1 MDWLLPPPNLPSL
14 QPGETLY
21 SWSGFVHARNAVL
34 DPRELSRR
42 LFGAPYAALLHDF
55 PAHLDGFDVRLA
67 GALGSPRDLALS
79 RTLLGYFLPSLAPQV
94 AADVLSRTRVSAYST
109 IKFKLGI
116 PASRVGGS
124 HPLKA
129 CCSCISEDEVSL
141 GRAYWHIEHQFPS
154 TLVCVKHER
163 MLRWVQVDIT
173 PVHQRGWILPTLGL
187 PRKWLELPEP
197 PASQLGKLVTLARHS
212 SAWAQL
218 APAILDNQQLSR
230 AYQAAMRANGWVTA
244 GGNLRLRDLTASVKE
259 HFQGLDSLPGLASLA
274 AIRDD
279 WPGLVGTLART
290 APRSGH
296 PLKHL
301 LLISM
306 LYPDWTAF
314 LRAYEDAVEPAP
326 APKQEASDD
335 QAATAASMSAFA
347 ALVKAGRSLT
357 SAATEVGVST
367 STGVRWAKVLGLPYT
382 ARAKSLK
389 PQILDAVRACLRR
402 GATKEEVCRT
412 CAISAVSLNRLLS
425 SEPALAEEWRKA
437 RTATARAENRAQF
450 LQAIRSHPGWTVK
463 QLRQLQGNGYMWLY
477 RHDREWLLQ
486 NLPSMWSYAEEASDI
501 RPTAQT

>member
-1 MDWLLPPPNLPSL
+1 MDWLLPPPNLPIL

-21 SWSGFVHARNAVL
+21 SWSGYVHARNAVL

-55 PAHLDGFDVRLA
+55 PAHLDGLDVRLA

-79 RTLLGYFLPSLAPQV
+79 RTLLGYFLPPLAPLV

-129 CCSCISEDEVSL
+129 CCSCISEDELSL
-141 GRAYWHIEHQFPS
+141 GRAYWHIEHQYPS

-163 MLRWVQVDIT
+163 MLRWVHVDIT

-197 PASQLGKLVTLARHS
+197 PARQVRKLMTLARHS

-218 APAILDNQQLSR
+218 APASLDSQRLSKV
-230 AYQAAMRANGWVTA
+230 YQAGMRANGWVTA
-244 GGNLRLRDLTASVKE
+244 GGNLRMRDLTAAVKE
-259 HFQGLDSLPGLASLA
+259 HFEGLHALPGLASLA

-314 LRAYEDAVEPAP
+314 LRALEDAVEPVP
-326 APKQEASDD
+326 VPEENSGDD
-335 QAATAASMSAFA
+335 QAATSAPMSAFA

-357 SAATEVGVST
+357 SAAAEVGVST
-367 STGVRWAKVLGLPYT
+367 STGVRWAKLLSLPYT
-382 ARAKSLK
+382 SRAKSLK

-402 GATKEEVCRT
+402 GATKEEVSRT
-412 CAISAVSLNRLLS
+412 CCISTVSLNRLLS
-425 SEPALAEEWRKA
+425 SEPTLAEEWRQA
-437 RTATARAENRAQF
+437 RTATVQAANRAQF
-450 LQAIRSHPGWTVK
+450 LQAIRSHPGWTIK
-463 QLRQLQGNGYMWLY
+463 QLRRLQGNGYMWLY
-477 RHDREWLLQ
+477 RHDREWLLH
-486 NLPSMWSYAEEASDI
+486 NLPSMWTHAEEASDI
-501 RPTAQT
+501 RPTAQS